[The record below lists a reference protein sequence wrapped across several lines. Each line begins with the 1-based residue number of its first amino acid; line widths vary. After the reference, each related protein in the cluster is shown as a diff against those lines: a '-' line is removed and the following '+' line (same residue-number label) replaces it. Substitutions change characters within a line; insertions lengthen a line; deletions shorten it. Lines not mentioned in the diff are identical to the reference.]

1 MSIFGI
7 ILYNKNMENLDLS
20 NKKWV
25 ISQEFQLDIISKSL
39 EENYS
44 VESVNEVMEA
54 SGLTIEDLL
63 DQKKLVSLLEILNQ
77 KYPE

>member
-1 MSIFGI
+1 
-7 ILYNKNMENLDLS
+7 MENFDLG

-39 EENYS
+39 EDNYPGAN
-44 VESVNEVMEA
+44 VNEVMEA
-54 SGLTIEDLL
+54 SGITIEDLL
-63 DQKKLVSLLEILNQ
+63 DQKKLVSLLEILNE